1 LLYICTLVVY
11 PDLCMVA
18 RGSQCHV
25 VMAYVASHN
34 PPIDKILTQNL
45 FCIKEIQG
53 QIMDQRLKKIP
64 FRNYSF
70 EMWIHAICSHQTQML
85 LLIPRRAC

>member
-1 LLYICTLVVY
+1 
-11 PDLCMVA
+11 MVA